1 MRKKIF
7 LALKIFVSVFL
18 LVFLFKQAD
27 TNKVLEIMRSM
38 DITLFLF
45 AISLYALSQ
54 IVSAFR
60 WSLFLPHA
68 DIHLPFLKLVSLY
81 YIGMFFNM
89 FLPTI
94 IGGDVVKSYYL
105 YKFSGKGGN
114 SIASVFLDRFTGFS
128 ALVTIAFVSIIIG
141 YRYVK
146 DTSIPLLVITLTGAF
161 LLTSLII
168 WNRSLHKWA
177 LVLIDKIRLLGINE
191 KFESLYNAVM
201 LYKGEPQVLLK
212 AFLISFVVQI
222 KGVVIFYLISR
233 GFGLNVSIG
242 YFFMFVPI
250 AVSISMIPISL
261 SGLGLREGAFV
272 YLFSKVG
279 MTSAQALS
287 ISLAGFA
294 IMVLL
299 GLVGGVE
306 YIRLG
311 SVKDTVKSQGSR
323 VRSQENSH

>member
-1 MRKKIF
+1 MKRNIF
-7 LALKIFVSVFL
+7 LTLKVFVSVSL
-18 LVFLFKQAD
+18 LVFLFKKAD
-27 TNKVLEIMRSM
+27 INNVLEIMSSM
-38 DITLFLF
+38 DIALFIF
-45 AISLYALSQ
+45 AIFLYALSQ
-54 IVSAFR
+54 IISAFR

-81 YIGMFFNM
+81 YIGMFFNI
-89 FLPTI
+89 FLPTV

-114 SIASVFLDRFTGFS
+114 SIASVFLDRFAGFF
-128 ALVTIAFVSIIIG
+128 ALVTIACVSLIIG
-141 YRYVK
+141 YRYVEN
-146 DTSIPLLVITLTGAF
+146 TNIPLFVISLTGMF
-161 LLTSLII
+161 LLVSLII
-168 WNRSLHKWA
+168 WNRSLHSWT

-201 LYKGEPQVLLK
+201 LYKSQPHVLLK
-212 AFLISFVVQI
+212 AFLISFVIQI
-222 KGVVIFYLISR
+222 KGIIIFYLISR
-233 GFGLNVSIG
+233 GFGLHVSIG

-250 AVSISMIPISL
+250 AVSISMIPISF

-299 GLVGGVE
+299 GLIGGVE

-311 SVKDTVKSQGSR
+311 SVKDTVKSQGSTI
-323 VRSQENSH
+323 RSQENSH